1 MVRILS
7 VVGLV
12 LTIALGAEASHLCQ
26 CLFADRSHCCAST
39 SVQGPYVKC
48 ETICQNAA
56 RGSDNKPC
64 NANGAWS
71 KVSAWNVQWR
81 QGCAPQAIM

>member
-39 SVQGPYVKC
+39 
-48 ETICQNAA
+48 
-56 RGSDNKPC
+56 
-64 NANGAWS
+64 
-71 KVSAWNVQWR
+71 VSASTPPHEE
-81 QGCAPQAIM
+81 GHS